1 MRRAGEGR
9 ASICFRFP
17 RPRALVLALACGM
30 ALTFVVPAQAQTP
43 ITLVT
48 NTAEPQD
55 DALSGGGIFAQ
66 KFRTGSNPDGDGF
79 ILTRIGRLGEVGN
92 RDVRNYTGRD
102 VELHSDNGG
111 IPGTVITAL
120 LNPDNWNTGDGVTNH
135 FTAPPGIK
143 LEEDTYY
150 WVVSQFQQPM
160 FLRGTQ
166 SIEETGEPGWRIDNY
181 WYIYD
186 SFYCFCWVIDAL
198 DIPVAL
204 MIEIEGYPINAGASV
219 STSSLT
225 IAEGGNDTYTVKLN
239 SQPASDVTVTIV
251 DPTDNT
257 EVTAD
262 PASLT
267 FTSANWGTAQT
278 VTVTSSTDSDIAD
291 DTATVTHTVSSSDTD
306 YNGAAVSDVS
316 VTVSDTGQ
324 PGVTLSTYHLFV
336 DEGGSASLTVKL
348 NTEPSAETVIRF
360 DLGYSDKSS
369 NSPDGAFFH
378 TSESARF
385 STVNWNVAQTITMTP
400 REDDDITDTTYTV
413 LVEVQDNANDS
424 DYEGLVLPDLTVT
437 VVDNDVLPGLFIEDS
452 SATEGSA
459 ITFTVTLSDVQ
470 TAAVTFEYETSI
482 EEDDTATLDTTARGG
497 ADFTAT
503 ASTELTIAAGARTL
517 TLTVPTTG
525 DSEDEEDETFSVV
538 LSDPTNAILQRG
550 TAKGTIVSDDP
561 VIAEIENMEI
571 TSSPGV
577 SGYYSAGDIVTV
589 QVEFDAPVTI
599 TGTPTI
605 ALTIGSTARNASY
618 SAIDGT
624 GKLVTFSY
632 TVTAADFDGDG
643 IAIAAGSIALNGGTI
658 SAMAA
663 GASTDLSYQGL
674 PDDIVHLVGKG
685 PEIVAVTITSTPQS
699 KRNQSPTIKR
709 YGLGEIIA
717 FDVTFDTAVV
727 VDSSGGNPRMQMQF
741 AAASVPHEPFLDY
754 AGGSGTETLTFEYVV
769 EAGAKDGNGLLLLSD
784 SVDLNGSTIQDP
796 TGADAELGF
805 TRFHG
810 NFALHPVRGDVLPP
824 GQPEISGI
832 ALVGNVLTAAK
843 GSIVDTEGTTK
854 ADNGDSGYAYT
865 YQWVRVDSGTRTDIS
880 GATSSTYTLAA
891 ADAGTQVKV
900 KVSFLDDV
908 DAPETRTSAAYPP
921 DGTVAEAGNT
931 PASGAP
937 AITGAAQVGK
947 TLTAGLGTIA
957 DDEDLPTT
965 FPDDYTFQWV
975 RVDADGMSNE
985 TDIGTD
991 SGTYTVVAADVGKKI
1006 FVEVSFTDGGGTLEE
1021 PDPSAAYPSN
1031 APVVAAAGACPPDN
1045 DWCTTLT
1052 VGFGQ
1057 QGPYKF
1063 YGYSTDLPTD
1073 GALADTTIDD
1083 GDGTTWTVWQM
1094 RIQDGPVDN
1103 DIMQIKLDAFLP
1115 RGSVFDL
1122 GGTTFTV
1129 EAGNELS
1136 ITGQY
1141 ELDLPAGFAWVHGQD
1156 VTVSVKL
1163 PESSPATGAPEISG
1177 TPQVGETLT
1186 ADTTGI
1192 VDTDGLT
1199 SVSYAFQWIRVDAN
1213 GTSNPVDV
1221 GTDDEDYT
1229 LVAADEGKRIKVKVT
1244 FTDDAGNDE
1253 ELTSDAYLTSSDHAY
1268 PDHGMQPAQ
1277 SACPAD
1283 NDWCATMTV
1292 GYHVQ
1297 SGTHYG
1303 FSASPSH
1310 GALDDTSFEHDGSP
1324 FTVEAVGIRQPV
1336 GSSNYHVRLD
1346 LDAFVPRG
1354 SVFELNGFEFT
1365 ASSAAEQSTTG
1376 HYQWNIPSGFRIAE
1390 GVDFRVSLKLAEAG
1404 NTLATGAP
1412 SVMGMAHVGKV
1423 LTAGLG
1429 TIADADGLPGTFPD
1443 DYTFQ
1448 WVRVNADGVS
1458 NPVNVGTDDEYTLVA
1473 KDVGKKIFVEV
1484 SFTDDRLFSEG
1495 PLASAA
1501 YPSDST
1507 VAATAGCAPDEIW
1520 CATLTVKALSG
1531 NHFGCANAQSGK
1543 ACSNSSTLTED
1554 EFTHAST
1561 DYAVTSAQVR
1571 SNGQLRLGVNPD
1583 LVTGSESLVLHVG
1596 SQTFA
1601 FQAADTEGANYRHWN
1616 NSGLSWSAGEAVVLK
1631 LTVAVAAEV
1640 ILPAP
1645 RLPSVDD
1652 PNAIWMATLT
1662 VANLG
1667 SNQYGYDGSQG
1678 GGLTDTAFTYLGD
1691 DTPLSEGL
1699 GYQTVGTLY
1708 TIDELFYDTGT
1719 GQLLLS
1725 LDGAFVGG
1733 NAANIFV
1740 DVGGERRSFSD
1751 AVYTSGPHTYTFS
1764 IPNPTWS
1771 AGEEVTVKIVVLAEA
1786 NGPQSLT
1793 PTIAESGDRF
1803 DVTLTWAAP
1812 TGGGA
1817 VTGYRVENQPD
1828 PALQWRTLAS
1838 QSGTTYADSGLARGT
1853 VRYYRVAALR
1863 SGGAASYSEVV
1874 RVQAPSE
1881 TQEVPEKVNHVEVE
1895 PAAGSNTALEVAWS
1909 RPRTEDSRAPATG
1922 YRVQYV
1928 QHDGAVPVQR
1938 DGEDW
1943 AMVTFPRWMERLPW
1957 RTWSGVVEA
1966 IEFEESTQRS
1976 PHLKTVVTGLA
1987 PGTNYR
1993 VRVSG
1998 CTEAGC
2004 GEWSYPRRWTTSGA
2018 ASERD
2023 RGGAPDGDAGGLPGQ
2038 P

>member
-1 MRRAGEGR
+1 M
-9 ASICFRFP
+9 
-17 RPRALVLALACGM
+17 
-30 ALTFVVPAQAQTP
+30 
-43 ITLVT
+43 
-48 NTAEPQD
+48 
-55 DALSGGGIFAQ
+55 
-66 KFRTGSNPDGDGF
+66 
-79 ILTRIGRLGEVGN
+79 
-92 RDVRNYTGRD
+92 
-102 VELHSDNGG
+102 ELHSDNGG

-120 LNPDNWNTGDGVTNH
+120 LNPDDWNTGEVVTNH

-160 FLRGTQ
+160 FFRATY

-186 SFYCFCWVIDAL
+186 YLNCFCWVIDAFV
-198 DIPVAL
+198 PEAL

-278 VTVTSSTDSDIAD
+278 VTVMSSTDSDIAD

-589 QVEFDAPVTI
+589 QVAFDAPVTI

-605 ALTIGSTARNASY
+605 ELTIGSTARNASY

-624 GKLVTFSY
+624 GKLVTFTY
-632 TVTAADFDGDG
+632 TVTAADYDGDG

-658 SAMAA
+658 SATAA
-663 GASTDLSYQGL
+663 GGTTDLSYQGL
-674 PDDIVHLVGKG
+674 TDDIVHLVGQG

-699 KRNQSPTIKR
+699 IKNNDPTKIF

-727 VDSSGGNPRMQMQF
+727 VDSSGGNPRMKLQF
-741 AAASVPHEPFLDY
+741 HSSSVPYEPFLDY
-754 AGGSGTETLTFEYVV
+754 VGGSGTETLTFEYVV
-769 EAGAKDGNGLLLLSD
+769 ESGTKDGNGLLLFSN

-796 TGADAELGF
+796 TNGADAELGF
-805 TRFHG
+805 ARPGNSG
-810 NFALHPVRGDVLPP
+810 NFADHPVKGSLIPP
-824 GQPEISGI
+824 GQPEISGN
-832 ALVGNVLTAAK
+832 ALVGSVLTAAK
-843 GSIVDTEGTTK
+843 GTIADTEGTTK
-854 ADNGDSGYAYT
+854 ADNGDTGYAYT
-865 YQWVRVDSGTRTDIS
+865 YQWVRVDSGTDTDIS
-880 GATSSTYTLAA
+880 SATSSTYTLAA

-900 KVSFLDDV
+900 TLSFLDDV
-908 DAPETRTSAAYPP
+908 DAAETRTSAAYPP
-921 DGTVAEAGNT
+921 DGTVAAADNT
-931 PASGAP
+931 PATGAP

-947 TLTAGLGTIA
+947 VLTAGLGTIV
-957 DDEDLPTT
+957 DTDGLPTT
-965 FPDDYTFQWV
+965 FPDDYTLQWV

-1006 FVEVSFTDGGGTLEE
+1006 KVEVSFTDDGGTLEE

-1031 APVVAAAGACPPDN
+1031 APVAAAAGACPADN

-1052 VGFGQ
+1052 VGFRA
-1057 QGPYKF
+1057 QGGALV
-1063 YGYSTDLPTD
+1063 YGFATNISD
-1073 GALADTTIDD
+1073 GALANTIIDD
-1083 GDGTTWTVWQM
+1083 GDGTTWTVSRM
-1094 RIQDGPVDN
+1094 VTADVPGPN
-1103 DIMQIKLDAFLP
+1103 DDVQITLDAFLP

-1122 GGTTFTV
+1122 GGTTFTTDAPF
-1129 EAGNELS
+1129 ETTT
-1136 ITGQY
+1136 TGAY
-1141 ELDLPAGFAWVHGQD
+1141 TWLLPAGFAWVHGQD

-1163 PESSPATGAPEISG
+1163 PDNAPASGAPEISG
-1177 TPQVGETLT
+1177 TTPQVGETLT

-1192 VDTDGLT
+1192 MDTDGLT
-1199 SVSYAFQWIRVDAN
+1199 SVSYTYQWIRVDAN

-1221 GTDDEDYT
+1221 GTDDEGYT

-1244 FTDDAGNDE
+1244 FTDDAGNAE
-1253 ELTSDAYLTSSDHAY
+1253 ELTSVAYLTSSHHAY
-1268 PDHGMQPAQ
+1268 PDFGIMPTQTD
-1277 SACPAD
+1277 CPAG

-1292 GYHVQ
+1292 GYRAQ
-1297 SGTHYG
+1297 SGSTQFG
-1303 FSASPSH
+1303 FSASPSR
-1310 GALDDTSFEHDGSP
+1310 GALDDTSFDHDGSAV
-1324 FTVEAVGIRQPV
+1324 TVEAVGIRKPQ
-1336 GSSNYHVRLD
+1336 GSLDYHVRLD

-1354 SVFELNGFEFT
+1354 SVFELNGYEFT
-1365 ASSAAEQSTTG
+1365 ADAAAEQSTTG
-1376 HYQWNIPSGFRIAE
+1376 HYRWNIPSGFRIAE
-1390 GVDFRVSLKLAEAG
+1390 GVEFRVSLKLAEAG

-1412 SVMGMAHVGKV
+1412 SIIGHG
-1423 LTAGLG
+1423 
-1429 TIADADGLPGTFPD
+1429 
-1443 DYTFQ
+1443 
-1448 WVRVNADGVS
+1448 
-1458 NPVNVGTDDEYTLVA
+1458 
-1473 KDVGKKIFVEV
+1473 
-1484 SFTDDRLFSEG
+1484 
-1495 PLASAA
+1495 
-1501 YPSDST
+1501 
-1507 VAATAGCAPDEIW
+1507 
-1520 CATLTVKALSG
+1520 
-1531 NHFGCANAQSGK
+1531 
-1543 ACSNSSTLTED
+1543 
-1554 EFTHAST
+1554 
-1561 DYAVTSAQVR
+1561 
-1571 SNGQLRLGVNPD
+1571 
-1583 LVTGSESLVLHVG
+1583 
-1596 SQTFA
+1596 
-1601 FQAADTEGANYRHWN
+1601 
-1616 NSGLSWSAGEAVVLK
+1616 
-1631 LTVAVAAEV
+1631 
-1640 ILPAP
+1640 
-1645 RLPSVDD
+1645 
-1652 PNAIWMATLT
+1652 
-1662 VANLG
+1662 
-1667 SNQYGYDGSQG
+1667 
-1678 GGLTDTAFTYLGD
+1678 
-1691 DTPLSEGL
+1691 
-1699 GYQTVGTLY
+1699 
-1708 TIDELFYDTGT
+1708 
-1719 GQLLLS
+1719 
-1725 LDGAFVGG
+1725 
-1733 NAANIFV
+1733 
-1740 DVGGERRSFSD
+1740 RR
-1751 AVYTSGPHTYTFS
+1751 
-1764 IPNPTWS
+1764 
-1771 AGEEVTVKIVVLAEA
+1771 
-1786 NGPQSLT
+1786 
-1793 PTIAESGDRF
+1793 
-1803 DVTLTWAAP
+1803 
-1812 TGGGA
+1812 
-1817 VTGYRVENQPD
+1817 
-1828 PALQWRTLAS
+1828 
-1838 QSGTTYADSGLARGT
+1838 
-1853 VRYYRVAALR
+1853 
-1863 SGGAASYSEVV
+1863 
-1874 RVQAPSE
+1874 
-1881 TQEVPEKVNHVEVE
+1881 
-1895 PAAGSNTALEVAWS
+1895 
-1909 RPRTEDSRAPATG
+1909 
-1922 YRVQYV
+1922 
-1928 QHDGAVPVQR
+1928 
-1938 DGEDW
+1938 
-1943 AMVTFPRWMERLPW
+1943 
-1957 RTWSGVVEA
+1957 
-1966 IEFEESTQRS
+1966 
-1976 PHLKTVVTGLA
+1976 
-1987 PGTNYR
+1987 
-1993 VRVSG
+1993 
-1998 CTEAGC
+1998 
-2004 GEWSYPRRWTTSGA
+2004 
-2018 ASERD
+2018 
-2023 RGGAPDGDAGGLPGQ
+2023 
-2038 P
+2038 

>member
-1 MRRAGEGR
+1 
-9 ASICFRFP
+9 
-17 RPRALVLALACGM
+17 M

-186 SFYCFCWVIDAL
+186 YLNCFCWVIDAL

-589 QVEFDAPVTI
+589 QVAFDAPVTI

-605 ALTIGSTARNASY
+605 ELTIGSTARNASY

-957 DDEDLPTT
+957 DSDGLPGT

-975 RVDADGMSNE
+975 RVDADGVTNE
-985 TDIGTD
+985 SDI
-991 SGTYTVVAADVGKKI
+991 SGETSSTYTVVAADVGKKI
-1006 FVEVSFTDGGGTLEE
+1006 KVEVSFTDDGGTLEE

-1031 APVVAAAGACPPDN
+1031 APVAAAAGACPADN

-1052 VGFGQ
+1052 VGFRQ
-1057 QGPYKF
+1057 LGPSKL
-1063 YGYSTDLPTD
+1063 YGFATSIAD
-1073 GALADTTIDD
+1073 GALVDTTIDD
-1083 GDGTTWTVWQM
+1083 GGGTTWTVSQM
-1094 RIQDGPVDN
+1094 NIEEGPVYDYVS
-1103 DIMQIKLDAFLP
+1103 ISLDAFVP

-1122 GGTTFTV
+1122 GGTTFT
-1129 EAGNELS
+1129 
-1136 ITGQY
+1136 T
-1141 ELDLPAGFAWVHGQD
+1141 D
-1156 VTVSVKL
+1156 
-1163 PESSPATGAPEISG
+1163 AT
-1177 TPQVGETLT
+1177 
-1186 ADTTGI
+1186 
-1192 VDTDGLT
+1192 
-1199 SVSYAFQWIRVDAN
+1199 
-1213 GTSNPVDV
+1213 
-1221 GTDDEDYT
+1221 
-1229 LVAADEGKRIKVKVT
+1229 
-1244 FTDDAGNDE
+1244 
-1253 ELTSDAYLTSSDHAY
+1253 
-1268 PDHGMQPAQ
+1268 
-1277 SACPAD
+1277 
-1283 NDWCATMTV
+1283 
-1292 GYHVQ
+1292 
-1297 SGTHYG
+1297 
-1303 FSASPSH
+1303 
-1310 GALDDTSFEHDGSP
+1310 
-1324 FTVEAVGIRQPV
+1324 
-1336 GSSNYHVRLD
+1336 
-1346 LDAFVPRG
+1346 
-1354 SVFELNGFEFT
+1354 
-1365 ASSAAEQSTTG
+1365 AEQSTTG
-1376 HYQWNIPSGFRIAE
+1376 AISVAPPRRIRLGPWPGRDGERQA
-1390 GVDFRVSLKLAEAG
+1390 AG
-1404 NTLATGAP
+1404 E
-1412 SVMGMAHVGKV
+1412 
-1423 LTAGLG
+1423 
-1429 TIADADGLPGTFPD
+1429 LPG
-1443 DYTFQ
+1443 
-1448 WVRVNADGVS
+1448 DGRA
-1458 NPVNVGTDDEYTLVA
+1458 GDFGD
-1473 KDVGKKIFVEV
+1473 
-1484 SFTDDRLFSEG
+1484 
-1495 PLASAA
+1495 AA
-1501 YPSDST
+1501 
-1507 VAATAGCAPDEIW
+1507 
-1520 CATLTVKALSG
+1520 
-1531 NHFGCANAQSGK
+1531 
-1543 ACSNSSTLTED
+1543 
-1554 EFTHAST
+1554 
-1561 DYAVTSAQVR
+1561 
-1571 SNGQLRLGVNPD
+1571 
-1583 LVTGSESLVLHVG
+1583 
-1596 SQTFA
+1596 
-1601 FQAADTEGANYRHWN
+1601 
-1616 NSGLSWSAGEAVVLK
+1616 
-1631 LTVAVAAEV
+1631 
-1640 ILPAP
+1640 
-1645 RLPSVDD
+1645 
-1652 PNAIWMATLT
+1652 
-1662 VANLG
+1662 
-1667 SNQYGYDGSQG
+1667 G
-1678 GGLTDTAFTYLGD
+1678 GRD
-1691 DTPLSEGL
+1691 
-1699 GYQTVGTLY
+1699 
-1708 TIDELFYDTGT
+1708 
-1719 GQLLLS
+1719 
-1725 LDGAFVGG
+1725 
-1733 NAANIFV
+1733 
-1740 DVGGERRSFSD
+1740 
-1751 AVYTSGPHTYTFS
+1751 
-1764 IPNPTWS
+1764 
-1771 AGEEVTVKIVVLAEA
+1771 
-1786 NGPQSLT
+1786 
-1793 PTIAESGDRF
+1793 
-1803 DVTLTWAAP
+1803 
-1812 TGGGA
+1812 
-1817 VTGYRVENQPD
+1817 
-1828 PALQWRTLAS
+1828 
-1838 QSGTTYADSGLARGT
+1838 ADSG
-1853 VRYYRVAALR
+1853 YRR
-1863 SGGAASYSEVV
+1863 
-1874 RVQAPSE
+1874 
-1881 TQEVPEKVNHVEVE
+1881 H
-1895 PAAGSNTALEVAWS
+1895 
-1909 RPRTEDSRAPATG
+1909 
-1922 YRVQYV
+1922 
-1928 QHDGAVPVQR
+1928 H
-1938 DGEDW
+1938 
-1943 AMVTFPRWMERLPW
+1943 
-1957 RTWSGVVEA
+1957 
-1966 IEFEESTQRS
+1966 
-1976 PHLKTVVTGLA
+1976 
-1987 PGTNYR
+1987 
-1993 VRVSG
+1993 
-1998 CTEAGC
+1998 
-2004 GEWSYPRRWTTSGA
+2004 
-2018 ASERD
+2018 
-2023 RGGAPDGDAGGLPGQ
+2023 
-2038 P
+2038 